1 MKFYI
6 VTPTFNALAWL
17 QRCVRSVADQSGN
30 GVLVH
35 HHVQDGGSTD
45 GTAEWLAAWHQQ
57 NSGRNG
63 YTLTFESGRDSGM
76 YDAINKAWSA
86 MPADIDITAHLN
98 SDEQYLPGALADVAA
113 AANSASGADIL
124 LSSYFVVDSQ
134 NRYICHRWPTVPS
147 RWLSRTVCE
156 IITCCCFHRA
166 GAFRRHGIRF
176 GENWRS
182 IGDLVFYSDIMNTN
196 PRVHTMPGVFAAA
209 FSVTGNNLGWSE
221 ITEQEWERYSA
232 GLPAYIAKTGALA
245 RLVCKFKR
253 RLPDF
258 FYSAPRSYSLYSA
271 ANTERTQYSI
281 KHPTSHWG
289 CRTEGEGSS

>member
-6 VTPTFNALAWL
+6 VTPTFNSLDWL

-30 GVLVH
+30 GILVH

-45 GTAEWLAAWHQQ
+45 GTAAWLAEWQRQ
-57 NSGRNG
+57 YSGRNG
-63 YTLTFESGRDSGM
+63 YTLTFESARDSGM
-76 YDAINKAWSA
+76 YDAINRAWAA
-86 MPADIDITAHLN
+86 MPADVDITAHLN
-98 SDEQYLPGALADVAA
+98 SDEQYLPGALAGVAA
-113 AANSASGADIL
+113 EADSAPRADIL
-124 LSSYFVVDSQ
+124 LSSYFVVDAQ

-166 GAFRRHGIRF
+166 EPFRRHGIRF

-182 IGDLVFYSDIMNTN
+182 IGDLVFYSDIMNTG
-196 PRVHTMPGVFAAA
+196 PRVHIMPGVFASA
-209 FSVTGNNLGWSE
+209 FAVTGNNLGWSE
-221 ITEQEWERYSA
+221 VTEREWARYSA
-232 GLPAYIAKTGALA
+232 GLPACVLRTSGLA

-258 FYSAPRSYSLYSA
+258 FHSAPRSYSLYSA
-271 ANTERTQYSI
+271 ADSERTAYSI
-281 KHPTSHWG
+281 LRPTSHWG
-289 CRTEGEGSS
+289 CRTEGERA

>member
-6 VTPTFNALAWL
+6 VTPTFNALGWL

-30 GVLVH
+30 GILVH

-45 GTAEWLAAWHQQ
+45 GTAAWLAEWQRQ
-57 NSGRNG
+57 YSGRNG

-76 YDAINKAWSA
+76 YDAINKAWAA
-86 MPADIDITAHLN
+86 MPTDVDITAHLN
-98 SDEQYLPGALADVAA
+98 SDEQYLPGALAAVAA
-113 AANSASGADIL
+113 EADSAPRADIL
-124 LSSYFVVDSQ
+124 LSSYFVVDAQ

-147 RWLSRTVCE
+147 RRLSRTVCE

-166 GAFRRHGIRF
+166 EPFRSHGIRF

-182 IGDLVFYSDIMNTN
+182 IGDLVFYSDIMNTG
-196 PRVHTMPGVFAAA
+196 PRVHIMPGVFASA
-209 FSVTGNNLGWSE
+209 FAVTGNNLGWSE
-221 ITEQEWERYSA
+221 VTEREWVRYSA
-232 GLPAYIAKTGALA
+232 GLPAYVRRTSGLA

-258 FYSAPRSYSLYSA
+258 FHSAPRSYSLYSA
-271 ANTERTQYSI
+271 TDCERTDYTI
-281 KHPTSHWG
+281 LRPTSHWG
-289 CRTEGEGSS
+289 CRTEGERS